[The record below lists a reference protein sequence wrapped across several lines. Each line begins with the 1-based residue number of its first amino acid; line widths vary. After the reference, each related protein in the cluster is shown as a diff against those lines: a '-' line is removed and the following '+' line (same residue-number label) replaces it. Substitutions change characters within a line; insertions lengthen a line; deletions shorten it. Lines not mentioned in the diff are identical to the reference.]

1 MRRVVITGM
10 GIYSCIGKN
19 QDEVKDS
26 LFQGRSGIGI
36 DPARKEMGYFSALT
50 GLVERPDLKKLLDRK
65 KRHGLAEQ
73 GEYAYMATLEAFRQA
88 QIDEEFLLDHEVGIL
103 YGNDSSAAPVIEAI
117 DVIRAKKNT
126 AMVGSGSI
134 FQSMNSTIT
143 MNLSVIFHLKGI
155 NFTISGACAS
165 GSHAIG
171 MAYMLIKSGLQD
183 CILCGGAQEVN
194 PYSVGSFD
202 GLGAFSTRED
212 EPEKASRPFDKGRD
226 GLVPSGGGASLVLE
240 SYESAVRRGATIL
253 AEVIGYGFSSNG
265 DHISVPNVDGP
276 RRSLQMAINDAG
288 IPLEEIQYINAHATS
303 TPVGDLNEAKA
314 IAEVFGNHRPYVT
327 STKSQTGHE
336 MWMAGASEV
345 IYSILM
351 MNNGFI
357 APNLQYSLNRAILL
371 IGIYAISTNV
381 MIAIMISQQE
391 NPREMMTAIIGFIV
405 VILLLLASIMYKY
418 IMEASTRR
426 MFYYNLYK
434 LGYSYH
440 QLLQIIRKEV
450 FSFYVILI
458 GLPFVY
464 TMIAL
469 IQSYI
474 HEGIALDFIIVAVLT
489 KKIQEELS

>member
-65 KRHGLAEQ
+65 KRHSLAEQ

-194 PYSVGSFD
+194 PTPWVV
-202 GLGAFSTRED
+202 STDWARS
-212 EPEKASRPFDKGRD
+212 PPVRTNRKRHRAPLTRD
-226 GLVPSGGGASLVLE
+226 GTVWYP
-240 SYESAVRRGATIL
+240 
-253 AEVIGYGFSSNG
+253 AE
-265 DHISVPNVDGP
+265 
-276 RRSLQMAINDAG
+276 
-288 IPLEEIQYINAHATS
+288 
-303 TPVGDLNEAKA
+303 EAPA
-314 IAEVFGNHRPYVT
+314 
-327 STKSQTGHE
+327 
-336 MWMAGASEV
+336 W
-345 IYSILM
+345 YSKV
-351 MNNGFI
+351 MNQ
-357 APNLQYSLNRAILL
+357 P
-371 IGIYAISTNV
+371 
-381 MIAIMISQQE
+381 
-391 NPREMMTAIIGFIV
+391 
-405 VILLLLASIMYKY
+405 
-418 IMEASTRR
+418 
-426 MFYYNLYK
+426 
-434 LGYSYH
+434 
-440 QLLQIIRKEV
+440 
-450 FSFYVILI
+450 
-458 GLPFVY
+458 
-464 TMIAL
+464 
-469 IQSYI
+469 
-474 HEGIALDFIIVAVLT
+474 
-489 KKIQEELS
+489 